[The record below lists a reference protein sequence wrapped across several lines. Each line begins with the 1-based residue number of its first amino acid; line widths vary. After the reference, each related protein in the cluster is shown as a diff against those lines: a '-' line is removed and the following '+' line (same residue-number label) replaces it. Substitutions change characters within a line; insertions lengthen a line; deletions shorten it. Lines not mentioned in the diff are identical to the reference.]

1 MTGPDIKELVL
12 QSLNGA
18 LKSRK
23 FYPAGHPSIAASTRK
38 TLQHINSAF
47 GDRNNLLIGL
57 VNQSLII
64 DDIPVVDAEK
74 NYPDIIRH
82 MEDRNAEAVIFEK
95 GLTENELSAFI
106 DAFAADNELPANE
119 LQRILAS
126 KDVTHITI
134 KSLPMGRRSIL
145 EVYNDAV
152 EVVINTMA
160 EVRMGKI
167 PRSEPVNNIINEL
180 DESVF
185 SDPNAMIGL
194 TMIKNYDNYLYN
206 HSVNVSILSIALARA
221 MKLDSQTLH
230 IVGVSSLL
238 HDIGK
243 TGVSE
248 DIIRKPGGL
257 SSEEWEKIKE
267 HPRLGSNIIRRMS
280 GMDESTGRI
289 IFEHHV
295 KFDHSGYPETSSSL
309 HPLSQIV
316 TIADAYDAL
325 TTLRVYQQPRNPVE
339 AIKVMMSLS
348 GKHFDP
354 KVLKSFINMIGMYPV
369 GTTVRLSTNEIGI
382 VVKVDPEACET
393 PSVKILFDASG
404 KAVEEPYE
412 IDLSRKG
419 PDTPSII
426 ATVDPALK
434 KINVAEFFKKE
445 AESKVE

>member
-1 MTGPDIKELVL
+1 MTGADSKELVL
-12 QSLNGA
+12 QSMNGA

-38 TLQHINSAF
+38 TLQHINEALR
-47 GDRNNLLIGL
+47 DRNNLLIGL
-57 VNQSLII
+57 VNQSLIL
-64 DDIPVVDAEK
+64 DDTPVVDAGK

-82 MEDRNAEAVIFEK
+82 MENRSAEAIIFEK
-95 GLTENELSAFI
+95 GVTENELSAFI
-106 DAFAADNELPANE
+106 DAFSADNDLPAQEIQKE
-119 LQRILAS
+119 LSSQNVI
-126 KDVTHITI
+126 HITL
-134 KSLPMGRRSIL
+134 KSLPMGKRSLL

-221 MKLDSQTLH
+221 MKLDSQNLH

-248 DIIRKPGGL
+248 QIIRKPGGL

-339 AIKVMMSLS
+339 AIKVMMNLS
-348 GKHFDP
+348 GRHFDP
-354 KVLKSFINMIGMYPV
+354 KILKSFINMIGMYPV

-382 VVKVDPEACET
+382 VVKVDSVSSDT
-393 PSVKILFDASG
+393 PVVKVLYDPSG
-404 KAVEEPYE
+404 NALEKPFE
-412 IDLSRKG
+412 IDLSSKG
-419 PDTPSII
+419 PETPFII

-434 KINVAEFFKKE
+434 NINIGEFFKN
-445 AESKVE
+445 ESS

>member
-1 MTGPDIKELVL
+1 MTGADSKELVL
-12 QSLNGA
+12 QSMNGA

-38 TLQHINSAF
+38 TLQHINEALR
-47 GDRNNLLIGL
+47 DRNNLLIGL
-57 VNQSLII
+57 VNQSLIL
-64 DDIPVVDAEK
+64 DDTPVVDAGK

-82 MEDRNAEAVIFEK
+82 MENRSAEAIIFEK
-95 GLTENELSAFI
+95 GVTENELSGFI
-106 DAFAADNELPANE
+106 DAFSADNDLPAQEIQKE
-119 LQRILAS
+119 LSSQNVI
-126 KDVTHITI
+126 HITL
-134 KSLPMGRRSIL
+134 KSLPMGKRSLL

-221 MKLDSQTLH
+221 MKLDSQNLH

-248 DIIRKPGGL
+248 QIIRKPGGL

-339 AIKVMMSLS
+339 AIKVMMNLS
-348 GKHFDP
+348 GRHFDP
-354 KVLKSFINMIGMYPV
+354 KILKSFINMIGMYPV

-382 VVKVDPEACET
+382 VVKVDSVSSDT
-393 PSVKILFDASG
+393 PVVKVLYDPSG
-404 KAVEEPYE
+404 NALEKPFE
-412 IDLSRKG
+412 IDLSSKG
-419 PDTPSII
+419 PETPFII

-434 KINVAEFFKKE
+434 NINIGEFFKN
-445 AESKVE
+445 ESS